1 MRKNIRRIFSIILA
15 AILLLCASLPVFA
28 KSEKCSCGTPP
39 VIYVAALGSAKLYL
53 DKGTENE
60 RLLFR
65 PDTAAYLRLAAR
77 LAPAIARLA
86 IDKNYDAFGDALID
100 GVRGVFG
107 DRVTSDAK
115 LPDNPDHGV
124 DKSYYF
130 AYDFREDPL
139 TVADKLHEYIACVK
153 KLTGHDTVL
162 LRASS
167 MGGVMTMAY
176 FYKYGTDG
184 IDACIFQCCPILGT
198 QVAGDLFT
206 KKITIDPD
214 ALVRYASQLPTDE
227 QWQSDLL
234 GVVLDMLNFAGVF
247 KALVG
252 VADKLLENLTDR
264 VFDEFMYPVF
274 GSLPGI
280 WSFVTD
286 DEYEQAKK
294 MAFDENTSKRLI
306 SRLDEYHYNVQCK
319 AGEILDK
326 AKKDGVKIMIVAGYN
341 KQRTPLVESYMANSD
356 ATVDTKYASV
366 GATVADLNSTLPG
379 GYVQKNEAGVHDHL
393 SKDGVIDASTC
404 LLPENTWFIK
414 DMLHCKIHEGH
425 KAMYNWFFYSE
436 SQPDVWSNEKYPQ
449 FLQNDVNAKTLT
461 PLGTQARPE
470 QSESGVENAGKPLTP
485 QTGSASFAA
494 VIPLLFAL
502 PAGVV
507 SRRRKR
513 S

>member
-53 DKGTENE
+53 DRGTENE

-107 DRVTSDAK
+107 DLQMDENGDSTDRVTSDAE
-115 LPDNPDHGV
+115 LPDDPDHGV

-184 IDACIFQCCPILGT
+184 IDACIFQCCPILGP

-264 VFDEFMYPVF
+264 VFDELMYPVF
-274 GSLPGI
+274 GSMPGI

-294 MAFDENTSKRLI
+294 MTFNENTSKKLI

-319 AGEILDK
+319 AGEILNK

-341 KQRTPLVESYMANSD
+341 KQRTPLVESYMSNSD
-356 ATVDTKYASV
+356 A
-366 GATVADLNSTLPG
+366 
-379 GYVQKNEAGVHDHL
+379 
-393 SKDGVIDASTC
+393 IDASTC

-414 DMLHCKIHEGH
+414 DMLHCKIHDGH

-461 PLGTQARPE
+461 PIGTQARPAA
-470 QSESGVENAGKPLTP
+470 SNGGSDSSKESLTP